1 MASETWREISIG
13 ALCDMGAAQTQT
25 GPFGSQLHSSDYVV
39 NGVPVIPTE
48 AIRRRHLV
56 TEGIPQVSKETAE
69 RLSRH
74 LLKRGDILF
83 ARRGVQATGLS
94 AIIKPFHEGS
104 LCGTGAILLRIL
116 TPEIDTEYLSFFLSA
131 EATVSWLRQHAVG
144 AVMPNLNEGV
154 IRQLAITLPPLSEQ
168 RAIAS
173 VLGALDDKIDLNR
186 RMCQTLEEMARALFK
201 SWFVDFDPVRA
212 KMEGRDP
219 GLPKEI
225 ADLFPSRLVDS
236 ELGPIP
242 EGWTAS
248 NFGCIAEARR
258 EGVAANQIDAA
269 TKYIG
274 LEHMPRRSIS
284 LWEWESGDA
293 IESNKSR
300 FAKGDILFGKL
311 RPYFHKVGVAPIDG
325 VCSTDIIV
333 IQPKNRAAFSAVLGL
348 ASSDDFV
355 AYTDKR
361 SAGTRMPR
369 TNWSDM
375 AAYPVAV
382 PPSAVLS
389 AHDSIIRPLAERIA
403 SAIHEVRLLQALRD
417 TLLPKLIA
425 GEVRVPASLGS
436 MQEMAS

>member
-1 MASETWREISIG
+1 MPDKPPR
-13 ALCDMGAAQTQT
+13 
-25 GPFGSQLHSSDYVV
+25 V
-39 NGVPVIPTE
+39 
-48 AIRRRHLV
+48 
-56 TEGIPQVSKETAE
+56 
-69 RLSRH
+69 RLSDLCEQITDCPHSTPVWTNAGVIVIRNQNIRNGRLDLSTPSYTDEQH
-74 LLKRGDILF
+74 FEQRSRRARLRAGDLILTREAPMGEVCMVPQDLRCCLGQRMVMLRADPRKCHSRFLLYAIQSEE
-83 ARRGVQATGLS
+83 VQ
-94 AIIKPFHEGS
+94 HEIRVNE
-104 LCGTGAILLRIL
+104 GTGSTVSNLRIPL
-116 TPEIDTEYLSFFLSA
+116 L
-131 EATVSWLRQHAVG
+131 EAL
-144 AVMPNLNEGV
+144 P
-154 IRQLAITLPPLSEQ
+154 IPCPPLPEQ

-212 KMEGRDP
+212 KMESRDP

>member
-1 MASETWREISIG
+1 MDRDVLLLPLSDLASEII
-13 ALCDMGAAQTQT
+13 D
-25 GPFGSQLHSSDYVV
+25 
-39 NGVPVIPTE
+39 
-48 AIRRRHLV
+48 
-56 TEGIPQVSKETAE
+56 
-69 RLSRH
+69 
-74 LLKRGDILF
+74 
-83 ARRGVQATGLS
+83 RRGVTPLKLGSDFTTEGSRVISAKLIKAGRVALEADEARFVDAPTYRKWMRSPLRADDVIMTSEAPLGELAYLAQDSDWCLGQRLYAIRPNPGRCHGRYLYYALQSEPAKSDIQSRATG
-94 AIIKPFHEGS
+94 
-104 LCGTGAILLRIL
+104 T
-116 TPEIDTEYLSFFLSA
+116 
-131 EATVSWLRQHAVG
+131 TVVG
-144 AVMPNLNEGV
+144 
-154 IRQLAITLPPLSEQ
+154 IRQTELWRVLVPTPSLPEQ

-248 NFGCIAEARR
+248 DFGCIAEARR

-269 TKYIG
+269 TNYIG

-333 IQPKNRAAFSAVLGL
+333 IQPKNRAAFGAVLGL

-417 TLLPKLIA
+417 TLLPKLIS
-425 GEVRVPASLGS
+425 GEIRVPASLGS
-436 MQEMAS
+436 MQEVAS